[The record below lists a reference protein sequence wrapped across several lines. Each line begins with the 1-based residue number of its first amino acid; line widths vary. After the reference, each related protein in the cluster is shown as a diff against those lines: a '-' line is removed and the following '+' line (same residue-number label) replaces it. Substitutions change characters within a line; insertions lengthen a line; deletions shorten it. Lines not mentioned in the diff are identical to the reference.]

1 LADNGCELIEALEH
15 EWRDALCGKDMARLR
30 ELVNPDF
37 TLIGTRSTGPF
48 TMQREEWLDA
58 IQRRDVHDIELAV
71 THATVLDQVM
81 VGTVEARWRVK
92 YLNRVIDDCVL
103 LTDVWV
109 LDEGRWR
116 ALRRH
121 STPAPAIAISK
132 ERRR

>member
-1 LADNGCELIEALEH
+1 MAENGCELIEALEH
-15 EWRDALCGKDMARLR
+15 EWRDALCSKDMDRLR
-30 ELVNPDF
+30 DLVHPDF

-48 TMQREEWLDA
+48 TMRRDEWLDA
-58 IQRRDVHDIELAV
+58 IERREVNDIELEV
-71 THATVLDQVM
+71 QDATVLDQVM
-81 VGTVEARWRVK
+81 VGTVQARWRVK

-109 LDEGRWR
+109 FDEGRWR

-121 STPAPAIAISK
+121 STPAPAVAITK